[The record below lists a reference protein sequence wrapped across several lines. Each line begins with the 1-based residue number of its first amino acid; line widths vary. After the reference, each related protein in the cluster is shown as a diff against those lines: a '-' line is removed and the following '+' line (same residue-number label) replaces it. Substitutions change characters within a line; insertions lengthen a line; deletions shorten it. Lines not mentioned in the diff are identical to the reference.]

1 MKRLAA
7 LIMVLTLIISLGAC
21 VSEPE
26 QTPTPTPAPTVQPTP
41 EHTPAVSPEP
51 GGIPAPD
58 KSNLK
63 DFYQGLV
70 ESELL
75 PEGVE
80 LTEKIADG
88 FYEELFDVEL
98 TQRVIYLPTFNV
110 SATEI
115 VLVELADS
123 SDAEKVFEI
132 IEKRHE
138 DLDNLWKQ
146 YLPQQYE
153 LVKNAK
159 IVQNDNFLM
168 FVVAERA
175 EEIEAA
181 FNALFEE

>member
-1 MKRLAA
+1 M
-7 LIMVLTLIISLGAC
+7 
-21 VSEPE
+21 
-26 QTPTPTPAPTVQPTP
+26 
-41 EHTPAVSPEP
+41 
-51 GGIPAPD
+51 
-58 KSNLK
+58 
-63 DFYQGLV
+63 
-70 ESELL
+70 
-75 PEGVE
+75 
-80 LTEKIADG
+80 
-88 FYEELFDVEL
+88 
-98 TQRVIYLPTFNV
+98 IYLPTFNV